1 MEQRKLNTAK
11 NSLSE
16 LKSIHDLPRLYL
28 ADYFTSMFDE
38 VDMAF
43 TQKKMPTVT
52 MNTKWIEILKRIE
65 SFGKE
70 CMRRTTAT
78 TGNQFAQVSNETKQN
93 IQQIEIQLNTLTT
106 SPNKILK
113 QIEAERLKMEK
124 ILFGNKTIIFMND
137 YGWPRKT
144 FLVIVTDEYISKNN
158 ILGDAPVN
166 EPMVLTGE
174 RLKAFCLKRK
184 LSSTNLGNLNEFN
197 LDMINLKELYLG
209 ENRIISIEDNL
220 FQHLTKLKR
229 LYLWHNKLGQIKA
242 NTFSGLVN
250 LKQLLL
256 SENKIGLIEE
266 NSFKDLTRLERLL
279 LNGNQ
284 LTQID
289 QETFNGLENLKELW
303 LQSNKISLIKEG
315 SFKCLVNLKELRL
328 SCNKISSI
336 DAEIFQHVVK
346 LERIWL
352 DRNKIGWIERTA
364 FVCLVNLKKINYS
377 RNNKENFENLIF
389 KNKNLIKQAW

>member
-93 IQQIEIQLNTLTT
+93 IQQIETQLNTLTT

-166 EPMVLTGE
+166 ESMVLTGE

-266 NSFKDLTRLERLL
+266 NSFR
-279 LNGNQ
+279 
-284 LTQID
+284 
-289 QETFNGLENLKELW
+289 